1 MKVSL
6 LIVFALSACIVRAEM
21 CAEKS
26 TNYYHSAEL
35 NQFPAEPSDPITV
48 SEANQLE
55 EEGSEYYIHILCDSG
70 KPISLTK
77 RWNKKIYFEIKYL
90 YRNDVLIG
98 QKSTNSNGEINEYYI
113 E

>member
-21 CAEKS
+21 CAEKC
-26 TNYYHSAEL
+26 TNYYRSAEL

-55 EEGSEYYIHILCDSG
+55 EEGSEYYIHILCGSG
-70 KPISLTK
+70 KACFTDK
-77 RWNKKIYFEIKYL
+77 TME
-90 YRNDVLIG
+90 
-98 QKSTNSNGEINEYYI
+98 QKNIF
-113 E
+113 